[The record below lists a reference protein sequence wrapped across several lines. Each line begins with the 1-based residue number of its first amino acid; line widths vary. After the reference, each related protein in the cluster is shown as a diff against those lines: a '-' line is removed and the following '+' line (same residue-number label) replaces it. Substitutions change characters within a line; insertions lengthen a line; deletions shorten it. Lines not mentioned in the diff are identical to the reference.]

1 MNVEID
7 YLIETTEKLLK
18 RVDGSGELEIGIVLL
33 CALEL
38 FKKYKEKDDA
48 K

>member
-7 YLIETTEKLLK
+7 YLIETTERLIK
-18 RVDGSGELEIGIVLL
+18 RFEGSRELEIGIVLF

-38 FKKYKEKDDA
+38 FKKEKERENEQ
-48 K
+48 